1 MIASFIGL
9 QFQTGTPQMFRYA
22 GTNVAA
28 VGSSFGTADIAVTSS
43 LSNNCMPCGRV
54 IRFGGLNTYV
64 ATVDTNIYRSTN
76 GGSTWTAVHA
86 LTDIASTATQIKS
99 GFAVVYLNGLP
110 ALAMMYQGSGAGS
123 LNSYYGVYSFDGV
136 TWTTQG
142 SFTITTAG
150 NLSNVNRGFN
160 HTVVQ
165 GSTVYIQAGSSS
177 AAGGS
182 SSDYTFIYQPGANSI
197 TAANPSGIGNGNMS
211 PTICEFNNR
220 IFVLYVR
227 TAATTLT
234 LGEIVGNNSTV
245 ISSLQTGM
253 PSTTSGTGTL
263 FVDGVNMYAI
273 ATGSDGA
280 GSNTGF
286 KVWQISS
293 TLTVTEITSTVLPT
307 ILRSAYP
314 LTAGIAEGRVQAII
328 DGVTSP
334 GSAPTIYLY
343 FSFSANTNYALYQW
357 NGNATEITLISQGG
371 TTLHSLPFFGNV
383 TGTYFVADSVYP
395 STTGI
400 SVEVTNRIFTATG
413 VRLSFKIYG
422 TSAGGAVSFRVYVGA
437 ANEEYPTTA
446 GTLTDP
452 SVGAISGGNINT
464 GLTADNGV
472 TTYQVTWAAQTD
484 GFTTNSQFR
493 LVGDAFV

>member
-1 MIASFIGL
+1 VIAPFIGL

-28 VGSSFGTADIAVTSS
+28 VGNSFGTADTAVTVSN
-43 LSNNCMPCGRV
+43 SNNCMPCGRV

-64 ATVDTNIYRSTN
+64 ATVDTHIYRSTD
-76 GGSTWTAVHA
+76 GGSTWTAVHT
-86 LTDIASTATQIKS
+86 LTDIATAMTQAKS

-110 ALAMMYQGSGAGS
+110 ALAMIYQGSGGGS
-123 LNSYYGVYSFDGV
+123 CNSYYGAYSFDGV

-142 SFTITTAG
+142 PFTIISGG
-150 NLSNVNRGFN
+150 NQSNVNRGFN
-160 HTVVQ
+160 HMVVQ
-165 GSTVYIQAGSSS
+165 GSTIFIQGGSSS
-177 AAGGS
+177 AAGGP
-182 SSDYTFIYQPGANSI
+182 SSDYTFIYQPGANSL
-197 TAANPSGIGNGNMS
+197 TAANPSGIGVGNMS

-220 IFVLYVR
+220 IFVLYVQ

-234 LGEIVGNNSTV
+234 LGEIVGNNATV
-245 ISSLQTGM
+245 IASLQTSM

-273 ATGSDGA
+273 ATGTNGA

-286 KVWQISS
+286 KVWQVSS
-293 TLTVTEITSTVLPT
+293 SLVVTEITSTVLPT

-314 LTAGIAEGRVQAII
+314 AGASAEGRVQAVI

-334 GSAPTIYLY
+334 GSSPTIYLY
-343 FSFSANTNYALYQW
+343 FSFSANTNYALYRW

-371 TTLHSLPFFGNV
+371 TTLHSLPFFSNV
-383 TGTYFVADSVYP
+383 TGTYFIADSVYP

-437 ANEEYPTTA
+437 VNAEYPTTA

-464 GLTADNGV
+464 GLTADNGA

-484 GFTTNSQFR
+484 GFTTNEQFR